1 MVTRLRA
8 ILSTLRPSCL
18 HNQPYRWG
26 ARCGPVAWS
35 CGAAVRL
42 TESKLAL
49 AARSDLPRL
58 CSSVLCCRHR
68 DAAPPPLLF
77 LAGPSVGELDAGSSE
92 ICSLSS
98 RCFRWFSGDCGFC
111 ERETFFGKRRVELEP
126 SLAGGSMHDAR
137 KQGLIDFGRF
147 TFLHRF
153 AQGKYTVCAII
164 IF

>member
-26 ARCGPVAWS
+26 TRCGPVAWS
-35 CGAAVRL
+35 RGAAVRL

-49 AARSDLPRL
+49 AARSDPPCL

-77 LAGPSVGELDAGSSE
+77 LAGASVGELHARSE

-98 RCFRWFSGDCGFC
+98 RRSDGFQVISLGSIGFGLKLFGGWFES
-111 ERETFFGKRRVELEP
+111 E
-126 SLAGGSMHDAR
+126 AN
-137 KQGLIDFGRF
+137 RF
-147 TFLHRF
+147 TFSSFHEVPRC
-153 AQGKYTVCAII
+153 V
-164 IF
+164 